1 MRSRVLTSNQNPK
14 IKFALSL
21 QKTSVRKKEG
31 LLLIEGPREIRL
43 AMLAGYQFHTL
54 FFCPAIA
61 EKYCADSHGDI
72 SAGYSDAR
80 DVVDLMTGQAQI
92 IEVTKAVFA
101 RIAYREGYGGLV
113 GIARQKIPVL
123 EDIKPGS
130 NPLVLVAESV
140 EKPGNFGAMLRTAD
154 AAGVDAVIVCDSGT
168 DIFNP
173 NVVRSSLGTLF
184 TVPVV
189 CCSPQEAISWLKSK
203 KIKIHTTALT
213 ASKPYYSAD
222 FKGPSAVVSGAEA
235 TGVSAIWEENS
246 DATII
251 IPMFGKVDSINVSVA
266 TSIVLYEALR
276 QRGFDSGRESRPGY
290 HMPE

>member
-14 IKFALSL
+14 IKFAVSL
-21 QKTSVRKKEG
+21 QKASARKKEG
-31 LLLIEGPREIRL
+31 LFLIEGLREIRL

-61 EKYCADSHGDI
+61 EKCCVDSHGDI
-72 SAGYSDAR
+72 TAGYSDAR
-80 DVVDLMTGQAQI
+80 DVVDLLTGQAQI

-101 RIAYREGYGGLV
+101 KIAYREGYDGLLGV
-113 GIARQKIPVL
+113 ARQKSFVL
-123 EDIKPGS
+123 EDIRLAS

-140 EKPGNFGAMLRTAD
+140 EKPGNLGAMFRTAD

-189 CCSPQEAISWLKSK
+189 CCLSQEAIGWLKSK
-203 KIKIHTTALT
+203 NIKIHTTDLT
-213 ASKPYYSAD
+213 ASKPYYSAN

-246 DATII
+246 DENII
-251 IPMFGKVDSINVSVA
+251 IPMFGRVDSMNVSVA

-290 HMPE
+290 HMPD